1 MTAARRGPRHRA
13 AVRRVNLRALMGASA
28 AIAGASVVA
37 VALSGGSYAMWSDNL
52 GVPAGTVQS
61 GSIGLT
67 TASSFTASSWSN
79 MIAGETVRQPFTVT
93 NTGTVA
99 VSLSATATATTSFA
113 IRVATGAC
121 PAVALTGTPASTSAT
136 ALGIL
141 AAGAT
146 TTVCL
151 EVSLLP
157 AATANTSS
165 AFTVTVAGT
174 QN

>member
-1 MTAARRGPRHRA
+1 MTPALRGPRHRA
-13 AVRRVNLRALMGASA
+13 AVRRVNLRALLASAA
-28 AIAGASVVA
+28 AIAGASIVA
-37 VALSGGSYAMWSDNL
+37 VALSGGSYARWVDNF

-67 TASSFTASSWSN
+67 TASNFTAANWSN
-79 MIAGETVRQPFTVT
+79 LIAGESVRQPFTVT
-93 NTGTVA
+93 NTGTVP

-113 IRVATGAC
+113 IRVASGTC
-121 PAVALTGTPASTSAT
+121 PTSALTGTPASTSAT
-136 ALGIL
+136 ALGTL

-146 TTVCL
+146 KTVCL

-165 AFTVTVAGT
+165 AFIVTVAGT